1 MPRSCKAVPFRIAF
15 TVNGPGEVAGWLRPL
30 LHRLYDREPDLEAHV
45 FVVPDDY
52 ATGREADVAQT
63 WFPRARVHAP
73 KQYVRAALGLQ
84 STSLPK
90 RLDCVHYL
98 GGDLLHAARLH
109 RRFGGRALAYKFSR
123 KRYGRLFEIVFAVD
137 DANERQLL
145 HWGVP
150 GDRIRKVGN
159 LAIDGALLEAEQ
171 PLEPVAPHDGILI
184 MPGSRRYEVEHLV
197 PFFFTAALRMH
208 ARNPEVA
215 IAFALAPF
223 TDLAEIERAVAS
235 GGDPR
240 VYARKGRLTIENG
253 QAYLESAEGGVRFAL
268 LRNGLTAAKVAR
280 LVLTIPGTKT
290 IELAALSVPVLSCIP
305 LNAPELAAIN
315 GPLTY
320 LDRVPLVGVVLKR
333 AAVLAAARR
342 FPLLCQ
348 PNIDAGR
355 EIIPELKSTLT
366 PGYVARKTLE
376 LYGDRHRLAAMAAEL
391 GRLYERH
398 AGAAQRMST
407 AILGSIA

>member
-1 MPRSCKAVPFRIAF
+1 LTFRVAF

-30 LHRLYDREPDLEAHV
+30 LHRLYEQEPELEAHV
-45 FVVPDDY
+45 FLVPDDY
-52 ATGREADVAQT
+52 ATGREADVVRS
-63 WFPRARVHAP
+63 WFPRAHVHP
-73 KQYVRAALGLQ
+73 TKQYVRAALGLSSQ
-84 STSLPK
+84 VLPV
-90 RLDCVHYL
+90 RVNCVQYL

-123 KRYGRLFEIVFAVD
+123 KRYRALFDTVFAVD
-137 DANERQLL
+137 DANRMQL
-145 HWGVP
+145 HAWGVP
-150 GDRIRKVGN
+150 PNRIRQVGN
-159 LAIDGALLEAEQ
+159 LAIDGALLEAQQ
-171 PLEPVAPHDGILI
+171 PLEDAAPRDGILI
-184 MPGSRRYEVEHLV
+184 MPGSRKYEVQHLL

-208 ARNPEVA
+208 ASKPNIP

-223 TDLAEIERAVAS
+223 TALPEVARAISS

-240 VYARKGRLTIENG
+240 VYARKGRLTVEG
-253 QAYLESAEGGVRFAL
+253 GRAYLEAPDANVRFPL
-268 LRNGLTAAKVAR
+268 LRNGLAAATVTR

-290 IELAALSVPVLSCIP
+290 IELAALAVPVLSCIP

-320 LDRVPLVGVVLKR
+320 LDRVPLVGVPLKR

-342 FPLLCQ
+342 FEFFCQ

-376 LYGDRHRLAAMAAEL
+376 YYADRRRMTTMAAEL
-391 GRLYERH
+391 GRLYQDH
-398 AGAAQRMST
+398 IGAAQRMS
-407 AILGSIA
+407 AVILERAA

>member
-1 MPRSCKAVPFRIAF
+1 M
-15 TVNGPGEVAGWLRPL
+15 NGPGEVAGWLRPL
-30 LHRLYDREPDLEAHV
+30 LYRLYAREPSLEAHV
-45 FVVPDDY
+45 FVIPDDF
-52 ATGREADVAQT
+52 ATGREAEVAKT
-63 WFPRARVHAP
+63 WFPHAHVHAP
-73 KQYVRAALGLQ
+73 KQYMRAAFGLA
-84 STSLPK
+84 SASLPK
-90 RLDCVHYL
+90 SLDCVQYL
-98 GGDLLHAARLH
+98 GGDLFHAARLH

-123 KRYGRLFEIVFAVD
+123 KRYRRLFEIVFAVD

-145 HWGVP
+145 RWGIP
-150 GDRIRKVGN
+150 GERIRKVGN
-159 LAIDGALLEAEQ
+159 LAIDGALLEAQQ
-171 PLEPVAPHDGILI
+171 PLEHLAPSDGILI

-197 PFFFTAALRMH
+197 PFFFTAALRMR
-208 ARNPEVA
+208 ARHPDVA

-223 TDLAEIERAVAS
+223 TELRDIGRAVAA

-240 VYARKGRLTIENG
+240 VYARKGRLTVANG
-253 QAYLESAEGGVRFAL
+253 QAYLESADGAVRFAL
-268 LRNGLTAAKVAR
+268 LRNGLAAAKVAR

-320 LDRVPLVGVVLKR
+320 LDRIPLVGTLLKR
-333 AAVLAAARR
+333 AAVVAAARR

-366 PGYVARKTLE
+366 PGHVARKTLE
-376 LYGDRHRLAAMAAEL
+376 LYGDGRRLSAMAAEL
-391 GRLYERH
+391 GQLYEH
-398 AGAAQRMST
+398 HVGAAQRMSA
-407 AILGSIA
+407 AILGSVA